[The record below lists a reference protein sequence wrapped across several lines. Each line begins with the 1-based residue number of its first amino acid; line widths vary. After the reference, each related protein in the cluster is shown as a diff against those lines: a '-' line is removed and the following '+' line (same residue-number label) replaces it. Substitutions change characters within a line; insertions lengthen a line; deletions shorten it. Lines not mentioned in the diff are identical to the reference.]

1 MEGHWRKKEQRV
13 QWHRGREGCGRTHRR
28 LFVGEE
34 AGKEKERR
42 QNMHRLK
49 PNL

>member
-1 MEGHWRKKEQRV
+1 MRV
-13 QWHRGREGCGRTHRR
+13 SFPSHEEKGWKGTEGREGWGRTHRK

-34 AGKEKERR
+34 AGKEK
-42 QNMHRLK
+42 QNTDRLK